1 MRVRPATMADA
12 PAISQLTAELGYAMD
27 AEASRAALTTMLAH
41 PVYAVLVVESD
52 STHLAGWVAVE
63 NRLSLESG
71 AFAEITGLVVGS
83 AFRKRGVG
91 KQLLQSAE
99 QWALRQGFQSLRVRS
114 SISRQESHP
123 FYESLGFVRNKT
135 QHVYLKSL

>member
-1 MRVRPATMADA
+1 MRVRPATVADA

-27 AEASRAALTTMLAH
+27 AEASRAALTTMLQH
-41 PVYAVLVVESD
+41 PVYAVLVAESD
-52 STHLAGWVAVE
+52 STQLAGWVAVE

-123 FYESLGFVRNKT
+123 FYESLGFVLNKT